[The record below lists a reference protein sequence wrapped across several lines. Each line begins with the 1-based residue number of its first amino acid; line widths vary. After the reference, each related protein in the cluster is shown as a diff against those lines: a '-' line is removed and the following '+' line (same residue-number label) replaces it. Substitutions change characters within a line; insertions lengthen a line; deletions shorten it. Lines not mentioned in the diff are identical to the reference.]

1 MKSVYTKY
9 ELPGATELGDSSKT
23 KLHLLFVQGVHV
35 VAVFLPFKHCLKVH
49 FHMQNNPGF
58 LKKSAKIF

>member
-23 KLHLLFVQGVHV
+23 KLHLLFVQGVVSRHPD
-35 VAVFLPFKHCLKVH
+35 LYPSE
-49 FHMQNNPGF
+49 ND
-58 LKKSAKIF
+58 